1 MKPICRA
8 LLALISTLGLSQVD
22 TAETTYFLVA
32 DPRESDWALVD
43 DSYVLPLSKQED
55 IDHARYLISLG
66 RSVFLG
72 SHKALVVAKIGP
84 GKDGTNRNYV
94 DPKFTEWSW
103 HVVEFREFGDYT
115 AEILDGSP
123 TDVEND
129 PNWYLGNDGRQ
140 GLIGFWAY
148 TFVREL
154 GPVPL
159 YMSIVPE
166 RQNLQFYWSGLG
178 TNYLYT
184 LECKEALASTNWLT
198 LPGGSWPL
206 KTNHWSLSL
215 TNPAAQ
221 FYRVKAE
228 QAKE

>member
-1 MKPICRA
+1 VKRLFRA
-8 LLALISTLGLSQVD
+8 LLALISTLAISQVKAAD
-22 TAETTYFLVA
+22 TVYFLVA
-32 DPRESDWALVD
+32 EPPGRLVHN
-43 DSYVLPLSKQED
+43 DSYVLPLSNQQD
-55 IDHARYLISLG
+55 IDHSRYLISLG
-66 RSVFLG
+66 TSVFLG
-72 SHKALVVAKIGP
+72 SHAALVVAKVGP

-94 DPKFTEWSW
+94 DPRFPEWSW
-103 HVVEFREFGDYT
+103 HIVEFLEFGDRT
-115 AEILDGSP
+115 IEVLDGNP
-123 TDVEND
+123 TQLENGFD
-129 PNWYLGNDGRQ
+129 WSNYIGEYE
-140 GLIGFWAY
+140 IGFWNY
-148 TFVREL
+148 TVVREL
-154 GPVPL
+154 GPAPL
-159 YMSIVPE
+159 YLSVIPD